1 MRLFV
6 VGMHRSGTSVLVRLL
21 EGLGFFAGQ
30 EEDFHPP
37 TEHDPQGHR
46 EHVRFWQVNEA
57 VLAAAGRAWDDPWP
71 LDPAGRANP
80 EIGARVQSALA
91 AFDGHRNWVAKDP
104 RFCLTLPVWRRHI
117 APVNLLVHR
126 DPLAVARSLAARGDL
141 PVFGG
146 IALWEAY
153 QRAAIVGSAGLPR
166 IFVSYA
172 DFTADPAGFTRELAA
187 RLQTLEPGLRLRDP
201 DAAARHFDPRMWR
214 QKTTPGEVAEHLNPA
229 QARLFGALEQAAAA
243 PDELDR
249 VAAEPLSTTS
259 GEVLRVLADQ
269 RKRLLAFEQRD
280 KEISLWND
288 HLWSRLQATTAE
300 SLERPEQPASREP
313 G

>member
-21 EGLGFFAGQ
+21 EGLGFFAGH

-46 EHVRFWQVNEA
+46 EHVRFWELNEA
-57 VLAAAGRAWDDPWP
+57 VLEAAGRAWDDPWP
-71 LDPAGRANP
+71 LDPAGRATP
-80 EIGARVQSALA
+80 EIEPRVTNALA

-104 RFCLTLPVWRRHI
+104 RFCLTLPLWRRHI
-117 APVNLLVHR
+117 APVCLLVHR

-153 QRAAIVGSAGLPR
+153 QRAAVVGSAGLPR
-166 IFVSYA
+166 IFVSYT
-172 DFTADPAGFTRELAA
+172 DFTADPAGFTRKLAA
-187 RLQTLEPGLRLRDP
+187 RLRTLEPGLRLQEP
-201 DAAARHFDPRMWR
+201 DAAARHFDPRLLR
-214 QKTTPGEVAEHLNPA
+214 QKTTPGEVAEHLNPV
-229 QARLFGALEQAAAA
+229 QACLLGALERASEA
-243 PDELDR
+243 PNELAR
-249 VAAEPLSTTS
+249 IAAEPLSAPAR
-259 GEVLRVLADQ
+259 EILRVLADH
-269 RKRLLAFEQRD
+269 RKRLADYERRD

-288 HLWSRLQATTAE
+288 QLWSRLQAT
-300 SLERPEQPASREP
+300 PA

>member
-1 MRLFV
+1 MKLFV

-21 EGLGFFAGQ
+21 EGLGFFGGQ

-71 LDPAGRANP
+71 LDLAERANP
-80 EIGARVQSALA
+80 EIEARVQSALA
-91 AFDGHRNWVAKDP
+91 AFDGYRNWVAKDP
-104 RFCLTLPVWRRHI
+104 RFCLTLPLWRRHFS
-117 APVNLLVHR
+117 PVCLLVHR
-126 DPLAVARSLAARGDL
+126 DPLAVARSLTARGDL

-153 QRAAIVGSAGLPR
+153 LRAAIVGSAGLPR

-172 DFTADPAGFTRELAA
+172 DFTADPAGFTRALVA

-201 DAAARHFDPRMWR
+201 DPAARHFDPRMWR
-214 QKTTPGEVAEHLNPA
+214 QKTTPGEVSEHLNPA
-229 QARLFGALEQAAAA
+229 QARLFGALEQAAGA

-249 VAAEPLSTTS
+249 VAAEPLSPTAR
-259 GEVLRVLADQ
+259 EVLRVLADQ

-288 HLWSRLQATTAE
+288 HLWSRLQATT
-300 SLERPEQPASREP
+300 PE
-313 G
+313 